1 MSSSF
6 ISKIVY
12 KKERVGVVEKDGKTY
27 VKYVKARR
35 FRLDKNVKYAI
46 LSIFLLG
53 LLSITIKL
61 LMSELESRGPAAVA
75 DSDVVSQ

>member
-6 ISKIVY
+6 LRKIKY

-35 FRLDKNVKYAI
+35 FKVSKNVKYA
-46 LSIFLLG
+46 LLG
-53 LLSITIKL
+53 CFIMAILGLGIKL
-61 LMSELESRGPAAVA
+61 LLLELDSREQTDEAAVGIGG
-75 DSDVVSQ
+75 